1 MKKTL
6 TDYQLIL
13 FDMDGT
19 LYFQR
24 PLQFH
29 MGMKMAASCLSRQG
43 LKEIIII
50 LKFRKLREHWQKSA
64 QTGNSIDIDH
74 AQYSELAASCK
85 VSVDEIERI
94 VQKWIYKKPLDILCK
109 YRDNKLITLIESLM
123 PQKTQLAIYSD
134 YPATDKRNALQL
146 PPIPCFYGGQPEIG
160 CMKPDPKGILTIMSH
175 YNIQNPSDVLMIGDR
190 ESKDGRAASAAGTD
204 CLILKRYK
212 FLRNKQYRE
221 LLSK

>member
-1 MKKTL
+1 MKRTL

-43 LKEIIII
+43 LKEIMII

-64 QTGNSIDIDH
+64 QIHDNIDIDH
-74 AQYSELAASCK
+74 AQYSELAASCN
-85 VSVDEIERI
+85 VSAEAIERI
-94 VQKWIYKKPLDILCK
+94 VQKWIYEKPLDILRK
-109 YRDNKLITLIESLM
+109 YRDDKLLALIESLTN
-123 PQKTQLAIYSD
+123 QKKQVVIYSD
-134 YPATDKRNALQL
+134 YPAQDKRNALQL
-146 PPIPCFYGGQPEIG
+146 PPLPCFYGGQPEIG

-204 CLILKRYK
+204 YLILKRYK
-212 FLRNKQYRE
+212 FLRSRQYKE
-221 LLSK
+221 LFAK